1 MKAMNKKVTV
11 ELVREV
17 RKLLGEISK
26 ILKVFA
32 ELRNS

>member
-1 MKAMNKKVTV
+1 MKAVNKKVSIG
-11 ELVREV
+11 LIREV

-32 ELRNS
+32 ELRNN